1 MFVLYWQAMYRPREQ
16 RVPVVERFMFQ
27 AFRRNRAGDLVA
39 DEPVQAAS
47 PEEAVAKAETIENRV
62 AGVLA
67 YRWQGDMR
75 TGEEGRLV
83 VLKRS
88 GVLPLPVLEQV
99 YSAATP
105 Y

>member
-1 MFVLYWQAMYRPREQ
+1 M
-16 RVPVVERFMFQ
+16 PVVERFLVQ
-27 AFRRNRAGDLVA
+27 VFRRDSEGDLIGG
-39 DEPVQAAS
+39 EPIQAPS
-47 PEEAVAKAETIENRV
+47 PEEAISKAEALEKRA

-67 YRWQGDMR
+67 YKWKGDMR
-75 TGEEGRLV
+75 TGEQGRLV
-83 VLKRS
+83 ILKRF